1 MHKQYKGGTKHT
13 HLRGRTRAKTT
24 LIQQKHKLALHKNKD
39 FLNNKQPLVTAVV
52 NQGRKKAAAYQH
64 SSHPETD
71 PDKNQN
77 RRQKLPHQSQHC
89 YMSRNKFGSAHHF
102 VQEAWGEI

>member
-1 MHKQYKGGTKHT
+1 MS
-13 HLRGRTRAKTT
+13 R
-24 LIQQKHKLALHKNKD
+24 HKNKD